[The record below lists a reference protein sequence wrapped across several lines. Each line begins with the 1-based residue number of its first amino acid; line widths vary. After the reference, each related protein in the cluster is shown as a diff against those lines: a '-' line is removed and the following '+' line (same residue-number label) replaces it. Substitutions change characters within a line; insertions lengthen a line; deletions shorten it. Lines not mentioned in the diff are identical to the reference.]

1 MEVLQAKLEKLL
13 VEAEECDF
21 IAKLATDQKKR
32 ELAICTDWPAISK
45 PSLRPAKRRVRRS

>member
-13 VEAEECDF
+13 AEAEECDF
-21 IAKLATDQKKR
+21 IAKLATDQKK
-32 ELAICTDWPAISK
+32 LAICTDWPAISK